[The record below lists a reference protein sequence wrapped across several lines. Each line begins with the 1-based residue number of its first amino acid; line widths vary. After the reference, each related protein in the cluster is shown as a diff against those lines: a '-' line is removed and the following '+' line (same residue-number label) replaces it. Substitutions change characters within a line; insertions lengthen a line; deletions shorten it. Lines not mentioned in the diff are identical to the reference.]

1 MFMTI
6 FTTYSELSVEGLT
19 NLLVDRVLSLNI
31 DPADSKEKL
40 VDNIIKTPENSIDP
54 KGSLEKA
61 AVIIDIMEKVVL
73 KHAGDFLKG
82 AHIMVEDNGDMYDTL
97 KDMGLVKERISSH
110 HRSNKAESDA
120 SVQAG
125 EIFREFL
132 VGKTKD
138 GKTWFQLEAHS
149 IGGLSNF
156 VKHMIDYVTYVLTGK
171 NVGQY
176 GLSEH
181 VDSKPITLNAKEVKK
196 KTQNKTPIATS
207 KFVQR
212 IEDTKKTTQHI
223 GR

>member
-1 MFMTI
+1 MTI

-97 KDMGLVKERISSH
+97 RDMGLVKERISSH
-110 HRSNKAESDA
+110 HRGNKAESDA

-181 VDSKPITLNAKEVKK
+181 VDSKPITLNAKEVKE

-207 KFVQR
+207 KFV
-212 IEDTKKTTQHI
+212 
-223 GR
+223 

>member
-1 MFMTI
+1 MTI
-6 FTTYSELSVEGLT
+6 FTAYSELSIEDLT
-19 NLLVDRVLSLNI
+19 SLLVDRVLGLDI

-40 VDNIIKTPENSIDP
+40 IDNIIKTPEDSIDP

-61 AVIIDIMEKVVL
+61 GVIIDIMEKVVL
-73 KHAGDFLKG
+73 QHAGDFLKG

-97 KDMGLVKERISSH
+97 KDLGLVRERISSH
-110 HRSNKAESDA
+110 HRGNKAESDA

-138 GKTWFQLEAHS
+138 GKTWFQLEAHC

-156 VKHMIDYVTYVLTGK
+156 IKHMIDYVTYVLTGK

-181 VDSKPITLNAKEVKK
+181 VDSKPITLNAKEVKE

>member
-1 MFMTI
+1 M
-6 FTTYSELSVEGLT
+6 GL
-19 NLLVDRVLSLNI
+19 DI

-40 VDNIIKTPENSIDP
+40 IDNIIKTPEDSIDP

-61 AVIIDIMEKVVL
+61 GVIIDIMEKVVL
-73 KHAGDFLKG
+73 QHAGDFLKG

-97 KDMGLVKERISSH
+97 KDLGLVRERISSH
-110 HRSNKAESDA
+110 HRGNKAESDA

-181 VDSKPITLNAKEVKK
+181 VDSKPITLNTKEVKE
-196 KTQNKTPIATS
+196 KTQNNTPIATS